1 MYNRFIM
8 LPIMLS
14 LVAFTM
20 ACTPAGPNQKN
31 IETVMAST
39 PTLSSDST
47 AKETVYQFTVNDL
60 YGKAISLDQYKGKVL
75 LIVNT
80 ASECGLTPQLKGL
93 EAIYQEYKDRGL
105 VVLGFPSNDFGG
117 QEPLNGEAIGEFCS
131 KNYGVSFPL
140 FEKVV
145 VKGKDACPLF
155 QFLGDRE
162 RNGKVSAKPMWNFH
176 KYLIDREGHMF
187 DYFAS
192 TTGPESD
199 KIRQAIESLL

>member
-1 MYNRFIM
+1 
-8 LPIMLS
+8 
-14 LVAFTM
+14 
-20 ACTPAGPNQKN
+20 
-31 IETVMAST
+31 MAST
-39 PTLSSDST
+39 PTLSSDSL

-60 YGKAISLDQYKGKVL
+60 YGTQVSLDQYKGKVL

-93 EAIYQEYKDRGL
+93 ETLYKDYKDRGL

-145 VKGKDACPLF
+145 VKGNDACPLYK
-155 QFLGDRE
+155 FLGDSD
-162 RNGKVSAKPMWNFH
+162 RNGKVSSKPMWNFH
-176 KYLIDREGHMF
+176 KYLIDREGNVI

-192 TTGPESD
+192 TTGPDSD
-199 KIRQAIESLL
+199 KVRKAIETLL